1 MAAMIYKSDFS
12 FYEIADEFKE
22 NFTETSHK
30 DLSDF
35 HAEALRWA
43 GDAIRPLLS
52 EFFWN
57 NGCYCWWTDNQ
68 THEYC
73 VWMTTNGILM
83 YEDVTEKKLYRV
95 SFNQL

>member
-1 MAAMIYKSDFS
+1 MATMICRKDFL
-12 FYEIADEFKE
+12 FYEITEEYKE
-22 NFTETSHK
+22 NFVATKWS

-43 GDAIRPLLS
+43 GDAIRPSKS
-52 EFFWN
+52 EHFWN
-57 NGCYCWWTDNQ
+57 NGCYCWWTNNQ

-83 YEDVTEKKLYRV
+83 YEDVTDNKLYRV
-95 SFNQL
+95 DFNK

>member
-1 MAAMIYKSDFS
+1 MATMIYKSDFR
-12 FYEIADEFKE
+12 FHEITEEFKE
-22 NFTETSHK
+22 NFVATKWS

-43 GDAIRPLLS
+43 GDAIRPLRS

-83 YEDVTEKKLYRV
+83 YEDVTDNKLYRV
-95 SFNQL
+95 GFNG

>member
-1 MAAMIYKSDFS
+1 MATMIYKSDFR
-12 FYEIADEFKE
+12 FHEITEEFKE
-22 NFTETSHK
+22 NFKETSWH

-35 HAEALRWA
+35 QAQALKWA
-43 GDAIRPLLS
+43 GDAIRPSKS
-52 EFFWN
+52 EHFWN

-83 YEDVTEKKLYRV
+83 YEDVTGNKLYRV
-95 SFNQL
+95 EFNK

>member
-1 MAAMIYKSDFS
+1 MTTMINKSS
-12 FYEIADEFKE
+12 FRFHEITEEFKE
-22 NFTETSHK
+22 NFVATKWS

-35 HAEALRWA
+35 HAEALKWA
-43 GDAIRPLLS
+43 GDAIRQSKS

-57 NGCYCWWTDNQ
+57 NGCYCWYTNHQ

-83 YEDVTEKKLYRV
+83 FEDCTENKLYRV
-95 SFNQL
+95 ELKK